1 MKQQTNNKWRNAFIA
16 TLIIVIVMVW
26 VFLIIDYSSNQYQKG
41 ISDGVNQTIQEI
53 AYEQAT
59 SGNILLTKYI
69 MNEQN
74 ENWSGNWKIYTMP
87 ITEICQNILDAQQ
100 GANNG

>member
-53 AYEQAT
+53 ALSQVQT
-59 SGNILLTKYI
+59 GNILITNGTAI
-69 MNEQN
+69 TT
-74 ENWSGNWKIYTMP
+74 IP
-87 ITEICQNILDAQQ
+87 ITTICQNMIDAQQ
-100 GANNG
+100 EVKK